1 MDRKGHVVFK
11 DGHTEDIFFWQ
22 KRDNDAILFTTASG
36 VYIHKKSGFAPGVE
50 FGLYRSTNFFRVH
63 LGGSPTFA
71 IEAED
76 EYGISHFYIDERVPV
91 HFRINGSDGV
101 VFVDRDAT
109 DEQIKLAILDA
120 LDEFEYEKEE

>member
-36 VYIHKKSGFAPGVE
+36 IYIHKKSGFAPGVE
-50 FGLYRSTNFFRVH
+50 FGLYRSTDFFRVH

-76 EYGISHFYIDERVPV
+76 EYGISHFYIDD
-91 HFRINGSDGV
+91 RIKIDYWIAGCNGV
-101 VFVDRDAT
+101 ILVDKDAT
-109 DEQIKLAILDA
+109 DEQIKLAILDD
-120 LDEFEYEKEE
+120 LHEFEYEKEW